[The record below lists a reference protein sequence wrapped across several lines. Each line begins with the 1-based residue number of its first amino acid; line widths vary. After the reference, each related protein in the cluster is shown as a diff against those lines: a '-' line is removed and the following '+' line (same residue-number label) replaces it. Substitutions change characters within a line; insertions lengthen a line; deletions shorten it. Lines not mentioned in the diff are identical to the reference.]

1 MSSTCGAPL
10 NPDLAEHLMSEQL
23 LIEQAGRILR
33 ITLNRPEDNGIS
45 DAMAAALADRVSRA
59 HETSDAVLLR
69 SAGPDF
75 CTGRVRDPG
84 APAPAAEAYARRPE
98 YDAIFNSYK
107 ALRSAQVPVIG
118 VIEGRAMGFGAAI
131 AGLCDVSFASDTATF
146 NIPEIGHNVMP
157 TMVMSALYDRM
168 NRNALLWM
176 AYSTDFIDAQ
186 RALAYGLVSTV
197 VPAARLNDEVDR
209 FCELL
214 LSRPRPAI
222 LGLKEY
228 LRVAPRMDE
237 QGAIDYARS
246 LHSMVNTAAAMKRKH
261 G

>member
-1 MSSTCGAPL
+1 MHQ
-10 NPDLAEHLMSEQL
+10 HLIVEQQGRL
-23 LIEQAGRILR
+23 LS
-33 ITLNRPEDNGIS
+33 ITLNRNEDNGVS
-45 DAMAAALADRVSRA
+45 DSMATALSQLLLTA

-75 CTGRVRDPG
+75 CTGRIRDAGPT
-84 APAPAAEAYARRPE
+84 PAAAESYTRRDE
-98 YDAIFNSYK
+98 YDGIFGSYQAMRGAK
-107 ALRSAQVPVIG
+107 VPVIG
-118 VIEGRAMGFGAAI
+118 VIQGRCMGFGTAI
-131 AGLCDVSFASDTATF
+131 AALCDISFASDQATF

-157 TMVMSALYDRM
+157 TMVMSAVYDRM
-168 NRNALLWM
+168 NRNAILWM

-186 RALAYGLVSTV
+186 RALAYGIVSHV
-197 VPAARLNDEVDR
+197 VPQAQIDVEIARFVDV
-209 FCELL
+209 L

-246 LHSMVNTAAAMKRKH
+246 LHSMVNTSAAMKKKAH
-261 G
+261 

>member
-1 MSSTCGAPL
+1 MHP
-10 NPDLAEHLMSEQL
+10 QL
-23 LIEQAGRILR
+23 KIEQDGRLLR
-33 ITLNRPEDNGIS
+33 VTLNRTEDNGVS
-45 DAMAAALADRVSRA
+45 DSMASALSAALLSA

-75 CTGRVRDPG
+75 CTGRIRDAGPT
-84 APAPAAEAYARRPE
+84 PAASEAYTRRDE
-98 YDAIFNSYK
+98 YDGIFGSYHAMRGAK
-107 ALRSAQVPVIG
+107 VPVIG
-118 VIEGRAMGFGAAI
+118 VIEGRCMGFGTAI
-131 AGLCDVSFASDTATF
+131 AALCDVSFASDAATF

-157 TMVMSALYDRM
+157 TMVMSAVYDRM
-168 NRNALLWM
+168 NRNAILWM

-186 RALAYGLVSTV
+186 RAMAYGIVSNV
-197 VPAARLNDEVDR
+197 VPAARLDAEVDR
-209 FCELL
+209 FCQVL

-246 LHSMVNTAAAMKRKH
+246 LHSMVNTSAAMKKKH
-261 G
+261 

>member
-1 MSSTCGAPL
+1 MNQQAKAPL
-10 NPDLAEHLMSEQL
+10 S
-23 LIEQAGRILR
+23 IEQDGRLLR

-45 DAMAAALADRVSRA
+45 DSMAAAFAEALGNA
-59 HETSDAVLLR
+59 HTTSDAVVLR
-69 SAGPDF
+69 SVGPDF
-75 CTGRVRDPG
+75 CTGRVRDAG
-84 APAPAAEAYARRPE
+84 APPPATEAYARRPE

-107 ALRSAQVPVIG
+107 AIRSAQVPVIAAL
-118 VIEGRAMGFGAAI
+118 EGRVMGFGTAI
-131 AGLCDVSFASDTATF
+131 AALCDVSFASDTATF

-157 TMVMSALYDRM
+157 TMVMSALYDRV
-168 NRNALLWM
+168 NRNAILWM

-186 RALAYGLVSTV
+186 RALTYGLVSTV
-197 VPAARLNDEVDR
+197 VPSNALDAELER
-209 FCELL
+209 FCGLL

-246 LHSMVNTAAAMKRKH
+246 LHSMVNTAAAMKRQH